1 MEPESL
7 STQESTFRLLKS
19 LSLPNIL
26 PPSLPPADF
35 LKAYSKLQ
43 NTRSG
48 VVKALRMEHLKKVR
62 IQAVE
67 ELRFVKAIRHLEDVA
82 TMPRFM
88 REYVELLHMRPVSG
102 FLEAGEIQYFVI
114 ALNGAASPM
123 HIDVRKDKGS
133 AACFFSYKSLKPGPK
148 IYDLSFRCR
157 GYKIHSR
164 FSFFKEAKAYLS
176 VLPDQDTVITLTVSF
191 GRQSPLEVEEQLA
204 APRSSLIYS
213 FQSSDSPTPIPTRNQ
228 LIFTLSQAPRKDS
241 RPSHSLSQSVDF
253 IEVNKRL
260 SPKYRPERIRE
271 INENRM
277 LRAKFIREELE
288 NSKKTRAVEQNE
300 RLERRAFAADEAQYI
315 SAVLKRK
322 QRFEKQWLRLIAFTA
337 YSNFI
342 YTRFLGFKVAVLIS
356 LQKSISCQ
364 RFQRAY
370 MRKFSPEF
378 PISVRLTALAGHHL
392 TLFLR
397 LSAYHT
403 YEQVHKRILYCI
415 LDTIDQGKV
424 ATACLRTVSRVVRI
438 QRNWRQKRALDQ
450 YFFRYLFSL
459 WDRVVAEEEERR
471 GRKGE
476 KAKRF
481 IHIDES
487 QKTEIVFKE
496 MKKAK
501 QKLRDYLSGPYRAS
515 AHLISFLPKASQLR
529 VVLLKWLKSS
539 RKKPAKSHP
548 PAS

>member
-1 MEPESL
+1 
-7 STQESTFRLLKS
+7 
-19 LSLPNIL
+19 
-26 PPSLPPADF
+26 
-35 LKAYSKLQ
+35 
-43 NTRSG
+43 
-48 VVKALRMEHLKKVR
+48 
-62 IQAVE
+62 
-67 ELRFVKAIRHLEDVA
+67 VKAIRHLEDVA

-114 ALNGAASPM
+114 ALNGAESPM

-133 AACFFSYKSLKPGPK
+133 VTCFFSYKSLKPGPK

-157 GYKIHSR
+157 GFKVHSR
-164 FSFFKEAKAYLS
+164 FSFFKDAKAYLS
-176 VLPDQDTVITLTVSF
+176 VLPDQDTIITLTVSF
-191 GRQSPLEVEEQLA
+191 GRQSPLEIEEQLA

-213 FQSSDSPTPIPTRNQ
+213 FQSQSSDNPTPIPTRNQ
-228 LIFTLSQAPRKDS
+228 LIFTLTEASRKDS
-241 RPSHSLSQSVDF
+241 RPNHSLSQSVDF

-260 SPKYRPERIRE
+260 SPKYRPEKIRK
-271 INENRM
+271 INENRR
-277 LRAKFIREELE
+277 LKAKFIREELE

-300 RLERRAFAADEAQYI
+300 RLERRASAADEAQYI
-315 SAVLKRK
+315 SVVLKRK

-337 YSNFI
+337 YSKFI

-356 LQKSISCQ
+356 LQKSISCH
-364 RFQRAY
+364 RFQRQY
-370 MRKFSPEF
+370 MSQFRPEF
-378 PISVRLTALAGHHL
+378 PLSARLTALAGHHL

-424 ATACLRTVSRVVRI
+424 ATACIRTVSRVIRI

-450 YFFRYLFSL
+450 YFYRYLFSL

-487 QKTEIVFKE
+487 QKVEIVFEE

-515 AHLISFLPKASQLR
+515 AHLISFLPKSSQLR
-529 VVLLKWLKSS
+529 VVLLKWLKASN
-539 RKKPAKSHP
+539 KKQAKFNH